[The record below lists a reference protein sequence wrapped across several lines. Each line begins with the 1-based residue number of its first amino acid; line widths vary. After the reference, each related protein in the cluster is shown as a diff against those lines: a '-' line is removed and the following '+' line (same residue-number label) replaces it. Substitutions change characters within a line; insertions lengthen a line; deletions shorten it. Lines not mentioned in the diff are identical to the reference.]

1 MISGTFFYE
10 PFYRLDV
17 ARNVFHNTLLRAH
30 YENSPKKGFFG
41 QLRKQNNALYKWT
54 GPKKE
59 WRCTCYEEK
68 LKIEL

>member
-30 YENSPKKGFFG
+30 YENSLKKDFSVSSASKTTLFTNG
-41 QLRKQNNALYKWT
+41 QDQ
-54 GPKKE
+54 KKNGGVLAIK
-59 WRCTCYEEK
+59 RS
-68 LKIEL
+68 